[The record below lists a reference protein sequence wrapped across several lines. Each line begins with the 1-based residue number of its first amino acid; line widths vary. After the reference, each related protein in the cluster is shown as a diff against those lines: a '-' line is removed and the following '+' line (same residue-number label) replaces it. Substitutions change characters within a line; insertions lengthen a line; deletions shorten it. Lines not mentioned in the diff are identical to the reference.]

1 MYCSG
6 LQGIA
11 NPAYLSHFL
20 FPGLLRIASLCVRG
34 GVRVVSA
41 GGREAFASAARVA
54 ACSCKLLGGDGPL
67 AQQVGVRA
75 ARRGG
80 LPALAPPQPTER
92 RSDER
97 PSARPRSPLAPRAR
111 RPGRGGCG
119 SVGRPRTTLATGP
132 FRRGRSVLSSN
143 GKSSQ
148 G

>member
-1 MYCSG
+1 M
-6 LQGIA
+6 QGIA
-11 NPAYLSHFL
+11 NCAYLSGFL
-20 FPGLLRIASLCVRG
+20 CSGLLSVAPYSAPG

-41 GGREAFASAARVA
+41 GGREALASAARVA
-54 ACSCKLLGGDGPL
+54 ACSCKLLGGNGPL

-92 RSDER
+92 RFDER